1 MKTDAESYI
10 SLNNRAVSLLLAGNN
25 QQAVSLL
32 SKAFSAV
39 RRELASARSSH
50 KNVTQSSSEFLQHD
64 SFELPFFRDQQF
76 YIYNPAITLST
87 EQSPS
92 VVIGVEQAPAFSS
105 VIMFNLALT
114 YHRVALTTRNKLCSD
129 KAFSLYKLALRLIQ
143 NSDFFGTVGVVKLAS
158 INNLAQLRY
167 DQGHFDL
174 AEQGMAHLPA
184 GLQRAAEDGKHG
196 LADTQLH
203 GFLSSLFLLKA
214 PKIAPAA

>member
-1 MKTDAESYI
+1 MKTSTDYYI
-10 SLNNRAVSLLLAGNN
+10 SLNNRAVSLLLAGDN
-25 QQAVSLL
+25 QQAVVLL
-32 SKAFSAV
+32 SKAFSYV

-50 KNVTQSSSEFLQHD
+50 KKFAQSSIEFLQHD
-64 SFELPFFRDQQF
+64 SFELPFFRDRQF
-76 YIYNPAITLST
+76 YIYNLAITLST

-92 VVIGVEQAPAFSS
+92 VIGVEQAPAFSS

-129 KAFSLYKLALRLIQ
+129 KAISLYQLVLRLLR
-143 NSDFFGTVGVVKLAS
+143 SFDFLGTVGVVKLAS

-184 GLQRAAEDGKHG
+184 GLRRVAEVGKHC
-196 LADTQLH
+196 LADTQLY

-214 PKIAPAA
+214 PDIAPAA

>member
-1 MKTDAESYI
+1 MKTNTYDYI
-10 SLNNRAVSLLLAGNN
+10 SLNNRAVSLLLAGDN
-25 QQAVSLL
+25 QQAVALL
-32 SKAFSAV
+32 SKAFSSV

-50 KNVTQSSSEFLQHD
+50 KNFTLQSSIEFLQHD
-64 SFELPFFRDQQF
+64 SFELPFLQDQQF
-76 YIYNPAITLST
+76 YIYNHAIALSA

-92 VVIGVEQAPAFSS
+92 VIGVEQAPAFSS

-129 KAFSLYKLALRLIQ
+129 KAVSLYQLVLRLLK
-143 NSDFFGTVGVVKLAS
+143 SFDFLGTVGVVKLAS

-167 DQGHFDL
+167 DQGQFDL
-174 AEQGMAHLPA
+174 AEQGMTHLPA
-184 GLQRAAEDGKHG
+184 GLRRVAEIGKHG
-196 LADTQLH
+196 LADTQLY